1 MTDAAERERL
11 LSPWPRPG
19 FGTLLAG
26 LAAVAVYAWAL
37 SGANVRPAELV
48 RGVPSAFDFL
58 SRLFPPAWKLDP
70 MTIRG
75 VEWVVRVPEVALAIV
90 ETVQMALVATTASM
104 VLALPFGLLAA
115 RNTSPHPAVYL
126 GTRFIL
132 NVIRAVPDIIYGL
145 IFVAAVGLGPFSG
158 VLALTVGALGSMGKL
173 YAEAIESIDPKQVLA
188 VTATGASRA
197 QTIVFGVMPQALPLV
212 ASYSILLFE
221 VNVRSASVLGLVGAG
236 GVGFLLSKY
245 MALFQYQYLIG
256 ALILLVL
263 AVTTLDRVSDAVRK
277 RLV

>member
-1 MTDAAERERL
+1 MTETGERERL
-11 LSPWPRPG
+11 LSPWPKPG
-19 FGTLLAG
+19 LRALLVG
-26 LAAVAVYAWAL
+26 LGAVALYGWAL
-37 SGANVRPAELV
+37 SGANVRPAELL
-48 RGVPSAFDFL
+48 RGVPSALDFL
-58 SRLFPPAWKLDP
+58 SRLFPPAWKLEP
-70 MTIRG
+70 TTIRG
-75 VEWVVRVPEVALAIV
+75 IEWVVPIPEVALAIV
-90 ETVQMALVATTASM
+90 ETVQMALVATTAAM

-115 RNTSPHPAVYL
+115 RNTSPHPALYL
-126 GTRFIL
+126 ATRFTL
-132 NVIRAVPDIIYGL
+132 NVIRAVPDVIYGL

-188 VTATGASRA
+188 VAATGASRA
-197 QTIVFGVMPQALPLV
+197 QTVMFGVMPQALPLL

-245 MALFQYQYLIG
+245 MALFQYHYLIG

>member
-1 MTDAAERERL
+1 MTDPAERERL
-11 LSPWPRPG
+11 LSPWPKPG
-19 FGTLLAG
+19 LRALLIG
-26 LAAVAVYAWAL
+26 LVALAIYGWAL
-37 SGANVRPAELV
+37 SGTNIRPTELV
-48 RGVPSAFDFL
+48 RGLPSALDFL
-58 SRLFPPAWKLDP
+58 RRLFPPTWKLEP
-70 MTIRG
+70 TTIPG
-75 VEWVVRVPEVALAIV
+75 INGAVPIPEVALAII
-90 ETVQMALVATTASM
+90 ETVQMALVATTAAM
-104 VLALPFGLLAA
+104 ALALPFGLLAA
-115 RNTSPHPAVYL
+115 RNTSPHPALYL

-173 YAEAIESIDPKQVLA
+173 YAEAIESIDPQQVLA
-188 VTATGASRA
+188 VTATGANRA
-197 QTIVFGVMPQALPLV
+197 QTVVFGVMPQALPLV

-263 AVTTLDRVSDAVRK
+263 AVTTLDRASDAVRK